1 MIIVRMITDH
11 APAKLFGTVLRM
23 FAPWSPASLAA
34 SGSWNSASGR
44 SVSSA
49 RKPATM
55 KAVSETCWMSWDM
68 GLPIARASRFDACPL
83 VAARL
88 ADKTDDL
95 LGLGQDRVGDFMSAG
110 RAVLEDAVDVLR
122 IGKELAHL
130 G

>member
-11 APAKLFGTVLRM
+11 APAKIFGTVLRM

-34 SGSWNSASGR
+34 SGSRNSASGR

-49 RKPATM
+49 RKP
-55 KAVSETCWMSWDM
+55 
-68 GLPIARASRFDACPL
+68 GRASRFDACPL

-88 ADKTDDL
+88 ADKTDHL

-110 RAVLEDAVDVLR
+110 RAVLEDAVDVL
-122 IGKELAHL
+122 
-130 G
+130 